1 MTIKTD
7 AQAVL
12 DISAVDDMAANEMV
26 TAGAVDLVVN
36 EGPNEL
42 ALEVGIRLRLIR
54 ERNGLSQRELAKR
67 AGITNSNIS
76 MIEQGLVSPSI
87 NSLARVLSGIPMTL
101 AQFFACDPL
110 DVGRVV
116 YAAHDLEEQQQPT
129 TDGALTQTVA
139 ADKPERKVD
148 LQRKIFSAG
157 ADTGAEPL
165 RSVDEM
171 SALLVSGEL
180 ELTVG
185 MQVHHLH
192 AGDAFYLAPQQP
204 YRLRNRSAD
213 QALVITAGV
222 AGAR

>member
-1 MTIKTD
+1 MAIKTD
-7 AQAVL
+7 AQAEL
-12 DISAVDDMAANEMV
+12 SAVDDATANEMV

-116 YAAHDLEEQQQPT
+116 YAAHDLEEQQLST
-129 TDGALTQTVA
+129 ADGVLTQTVA

-148 LQRKIFSAG
+148 LQRKIFSSG
-157 ADTGAEPL
+157 SDTGAEPL
-165 RSVDEM
+165 RPVGEM

-185 MQVHHLH
+185 MQVHHLQ

-204 YRLRNRSAD
+204 HRIRNRGTD
-213 QALVITAGV
+213 QALVITAG
-222 AGAR
+222 AAEAC